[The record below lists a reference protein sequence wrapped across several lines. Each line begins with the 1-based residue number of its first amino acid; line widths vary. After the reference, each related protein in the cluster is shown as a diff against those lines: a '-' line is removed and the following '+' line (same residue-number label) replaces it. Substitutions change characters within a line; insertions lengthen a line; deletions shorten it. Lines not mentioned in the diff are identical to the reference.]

1 MTGYEFI
8 DYLEEKDFGIDRKS
22 MDSFYSR
29 LQDPELRKRTM
40 PRMIAINLTRIHK
53 PYLDGKEE
61 YEVNYFP
68 GIISVYINREENV
81 RVDCI
86 AGYYNSAYDEDC
98 QYFRYYDQRT
108 YDEAVKIIDRLMT
121 SNPITE
127 KMCKTILYDHNGLR
141 YSKNRLEHMRLN
153 KEEYKD
159 KDNNNGLDKF
169 LEDCGF
175 NSFEE
180 YKEYIDS
187 LE

>member
-8 DYLEEKDFGIDRKS
+8 DYLEEKGFEINKKSIEDFYR
-22 MDSFYSR
+22 R
-29 LQDPELRKRTM
+29 LQDPDLKRRTM
-40 PRMIAINLTRIHK
+40 PRMISINLNRTYK
-53 PYLDGKEE
+53 PFLEAD
-61 YEVNYFP
+61 YFP
-68 GIISVYINREENV
+68 GIINVYIDREENV
-81 RVDCI
+81 RVDCL

-108 YDEAVKIIDRLMT
+108 YDEAVKIIDRLTT

-127 KMCKTILYDHNGLR
+127 KMCKTILYDNNGLK
-141 YSKNRLEHMRLN
+141 YSKNILEHMRLN
-153 KEEYKD
+153 KEEY
-159 KDNNNGLDKF
+159 NNKGLDKF
-169 LEDCGF
+169 LEKCGF

>member
-1 MTGYEFI
+1 MRELTGYEFI
-8 DYLEEKDFGIDRKS
+8 DYLEEKGFEVDRKG
-22 MDSFYSR
+22 MDNFYNR
-29 LQDPELRKRTM
+29 LQDPELKKRTM
-40 PRMIAINLTRIHK
+40 PRMIVINLTRIHK
-53 PYLDGKEE
+53 PYL
-61 YEVNYFP
+61 EVNYFP
-68 GIISVYINREENV
+68 GIINIYIDQEENV

-121 SNPITE
+121 SNSITE

-141 YSKNRLEHMRLN
+141 YSKNALEHMRLN
-153 KEEYKD
+153 KKEYKD
-159 KDNNNGLDKF
+159 SGLNKF
-169 LEDCGF
+169 LEKCGF

>member
-8 DYLEEKDFGIDRKS
+8 DYLEEKGFGIDRKS

-40 PRMIAINLTRIHK
+40 PRMISVDLTRIH
-53 PYLDGKEE
+53 PYL
-61 YEVNYFP
+61 EVDYFP

-81 RVDCI
+81 RVDCV

-108 YDEAVKIIDRLMT
+108 YDEAVKIIDRLTT

-127 KMCKTILYDHNGLR
+127 KMCKTILYDYSGLK
-141 YSKNRLEHMRLN
+141 YSKNILEHMRLN
-153 KEEYKD
+153 KVEYRD
-159 KDNNNGLDKF
+159 KDNNNGLNKF